1 MKTGHLVA
9 CIAATAFGIVT
20 NTSVAGVA
28 AKPTVPERLQVPLNE
43 ELALQVRAAGSQIYM
58 CTALPASSR
67 FEWTLKAPEADLFDS
82 DGNKIGSHY
91 AGPTWEL
98 TDGSKVGGRIVA
110 RADAPDH
117 TAIPWLLLDATSN
130 AGTGRLAGVSSIQRV
145 DTTGGAPP
153 DQPCDLAHLNAD
165 VRVPYAATYVFYAYD
180 GEPLPWMILG
190 GN

>member
-1 MKTGHLVA
+1 MNTGHVVA
-9 CIAATAFGIVT
+9 FITAAAFGVVA
-20 NTSVAGVA
+20 NTCVAGTPA
-28 AKPTVPERLQVPLNE
+28 TPTVPERLQVPLNE

-58 CTALPASSR
+58 CVAIPDSSR
-67 FEWTLKAPEADLFDS
+67 FEWALKAPEADLIDS
-82 DGNKIGSHY
+82 EGNKIGTHY

-153 DQPCDLAHLNAD
+153 GQPCDLGHLNAE
-165 VRVPYAATYVFYAYD
+165 VRVPYEATYVFYAFD
-180 GEPLPWMILG
+180 GKPLPWMILG